1 MTEALLS
8 DPRTLRQAWQQ
19 LHTAGTANPSIAHS
33 LRTAGLRPFLAAF
46 GDYLLG
52 ENGVGEGFRLVLGM
66 NGEGKTHLLLCLREL
81 ALANGHAVALI
92 DAKASSAGESALAFA
107 REILVCVEPPE
118 ALEDADDEFKVARLV
133 RVAVERRRRAAE
145 AGGLDPDTIVRKWAA
160 QLRRKDLHPVP
171 LADALAEAAEAA
183 FDGSDDQLVAAARK
197 ATLAEVKLS
206 KREQESS
213 GAQLLKSLPVLIQ
226 HLGFQPLVVLVD
238 EAETVVEKKGSAKR
252 REFMKFLRFLNDHVA
267 HGGRGASAI
276 VVIGCTD
283 EFWPEQFNEYEAL
296 RQRLADPGFDTL
308 VEREG
313 LTPAQRVRKNKL
325 WIRETFRG
333 DEQDYLDLGAELV
346 ALGSRIYGDGLDK
359 DVQTANAQRLAR
371 IASSDQVKR
380 QVKRNFVKALTQTIE
395 DQLAGASQRV
405 LEEREAAARL
415 DAAAREIQELDAE

>member
-1 MTEALLS
+1 MMSEALLS
-8 DPRTLRQAWQQ
+8 DPRSLRQAWQQ

-33 LRTAGLRPFLAAF
+33 LRTAGLRPFLDAF

-107 REILVCVEPPE
+107 REIFTRIEPPE
-118 ALEDADDEFKVARLV
+118 ALEEPDDEFKVARLV
-133 RVAVERRRRAAE
+133 RTAVERRRQSATAA
-145 AGGLDPDTIVRKWAA
+145 GLDPETIVQKWAA
-160 QLRRKDLHPVP
+160 QLRRKDLHPP
-171 LADALAEAAEAA
+171 AIADAIAGAAEAA
-183 FDGSDDQLVAAARK
+183 SEGDDDRLVAGARK
-197 ATLAEVKLS
+197 ATLTDVKLP
-206 KREQESS
+206 KREQEAY
-213 GAQLLKSLPVLIQ
+213 GAQLLKSLPVLVR

-238 EAETVVEKKGSAKR
+238 EAETAVEKKGSSKR

-267 HGGRGASAI
+267 HGGGGGSAI

-296 RQRLADPGFDTL
+296 RQRLADPGYDTL

-346 ALGSRIYGDGLDK
+346 AFGARIHGALDK

-371 IASSDQVKR
+371 IASSNQVKR

-395 DQLAGASQRV
+395 DQVAGGDQRV
-405 LEEREAAARL
+405 LEEREAGARL
-415 DAAAREIQELDAE
+415 EAAARRIQELDAE